1 MTTVFPVAIFAAIL
15 VALYLLIAW
24 QFFGVTP

>member
-1 MTTVFPVAIFAAIL
+1 MPIVTPVAIIAVIL
-15 VALYLLIAW
+15 LGLYLLIAW

>member
-1 MTTVFPVAIFAAIL
+1 MSSLFPVAVFASVL
-15 VALYLLIAW
+15 LALYLLIAW